1 MLRASEL
8 LRVRNRLVL
17 CRLEPLLSWVV
28 GLSRL
33 GSLEALNGDRAGT
46 QSEAGLDTFS
56 QALTARPLE
65 LDSVNPDVNV
75 CLLYTSPS
83 PRD

>member
-17 CRLEPLLSWVV
+17 RRLEPLLSWVV
-28 GLSRL
+28 GLPRL

-46 QSEAGLDTFS
+46 QSETGLDTFG
-56 QALTARPLE
+56 QALSTRPLE
-65 LDSVNPDVNV
+65 LYSVNPNV
-75 CLLYTSPS
+75 YVVS
-83 PRD
+83 